1 MLEPVAAIERGAE
14 PSGVQVLRKMVRG
27 MTGLQRAALVCLV
40 VIVLAGILAPW
51 LPLPSYESTAFV
63 SHTYAFPSLSHPFG
77 IDGEGRD
84 YLARNIYAI
93 RVTLSIGL
101 MTALI
106 GALIGVPLGVAA
118 AYLGGITDWI
128 VLRVIEVVS
137 VIPPFLVAILL
148 ANLISANV
156 LSLSVIIGLVL
167 WVPVAR
173 LVRSKVL
180 SVREMLFVDAARA
193 LGASRWR
200 LAWRY
205 LLPNSYG
212 TLIVALVLTVPTAI
226 VTEASLSFLGL
237 GISPPTP
244 DWGQMISQGIQYIT
258 YYWFLAVFPALLLMV
273 TVVSLSLV
281 GDWLRDWLDPQ
292 R

>member
-1 MLEPVAAIERGAE
+1 MTESVNAVDRDAPPYKA
-14 PSGVQVLRKMVRG
+14 QFLRRLIRS
-27 MTGLQRAALVCLV
+27 MTGLQRVAVVCLLL
-40 VIVLAGILAPW
+40 IVLAGVLAPW

-63 SHTYAFPSLSHPFG
+63 AHTYAFPSLAHPFG

-118 AYLGGITDWI
+118 AYLGGVTDWF

-200 LAWRY
+200 IALRY

-258 YYWFLAVFPALLLMV
+258 YYWFLALFPALLLMV

>member
-1 MLEPVAAIERGAE
+1 
-14 PSGVQVLRKMVRG
+14 
-27 MTGLQRAALVCLV
+27 MTGLQRMACLCFLA
-40 VIVLAGILAPW
+40 IVLAGVLAPW
-51 LPLPSYESTAFV
+51 LPLPSYQSTAFV
-63 SHTYAFPSLSHPFG
+63 SHAYAFPSWTHPFG
-77 IDGEGRD
+77 VDGEGRD
-84 YLARNIYAI
+84 YLSRNLYAI
-93 RVTLSIGL
+93 RVTLSIGF

-118 AYLGGITDWI
+118 AYLGGAIDWI
-128 VLRVIEVVS
+128 VLRIIEVVS

-148 ANLISANV
+148 ANLITANV

-180 SVREMLFVDAARA
+180 SVREMLFVDAARS

-200 LAWRY
+200 IAWRY

-244 DWGQMISQGIQYIT
+244 DWGEMISEGIQYIT
-258 YYWFLAVFPALLLMV
+258 YYWFLALFPALLLML
-273 TVVSLSLV
+273 TVVSLSLA

-292 R
+292 GQR